1 MGFSFCSLQNKTTMA
16 AIKTLNPKAEVARAA
31 QALSINISGAR
42 GIQDVLKTNLGPKG
56 TMKML
61 VSGAGDIKITK
72 DGNILLHEM
81 QIQHPTA
88 SMIAKACTAQDDII
102 GDGTTS
108 TVLLIGEL
116 LKQAEIQIQD
126 GLHPRLIAEGF
137 DLAKVKAK
145 EVLDNIRLREDM
157 TRERL
162 CQVARTALRTKVHSD
177 LADRLTEVC
186 VDGILAIKKDKEP
199 LDLHMVEVMEMQHKT
214 EMDTNLVKG
223 LVLDHGG
230 RHPDMPK
237 HLKNSYILTCNVSM
251 EYEKTEVN
259 SGFFYKSADER
270 EKLVTAERE
279 FIENRVKKVIEL
291 KRKVCAGNDKM
302 FVVINQK
309 GIDPQ
314 SLDLLAKENIL
325 GLRRAKR
332 RNMERLSLACGGLAL
347 NSFDDMTEESLGYA
361 GNVYEHVLGETKYTF
376 VEDLK
381 NPLSVTILIRGPYKH
396 TLVQT
401 KDAIRDGLRA
411 IKNAM
416 DDASLVPGAGAFEVA
431 AYNELMKYESDVKG
445 RARYGVMAFAN
456 ALLTIPKNLA
466 VNSGYDSMDSLV
478 KLREEYKNSGG
489 LPVGLD
495 ISTGEVL
502 NPVDAGIF
510 DNYCVKKHMLDACSV
525 IARNLL
531 IVDEIMRAGLSQLK

>member
-1 MGFSFCSLQNKTTMA
+1 MA

-116 LKQAEIQIQD
+116 LKQAELQIQD

-145 EVLDNIRLREDM
+145 EVLDNVRIKEEM

-177 LADRLTEVC
+177 LADNLTEVC
-186 VDGILAIKKDKEP
+186 VDAVLAIKEEGKP
-199 LDLHMVEVMEMQHKT
+199 VDLHMIEIQEMQHKT
-214 EMDTNLVKG
+214 ELDTQLVKG
-223 LVLDHGG
+223 LVMDHGG

-237 HLKNSYILTCNVSM
+237 SVKNAYILTCNISM

-259 SGFFYKSADER
+259 SGFFYKNAEER
-270 EKLVTAERE
+270 EKMVAAERE
-279 FIENRVKKVIEL
+279 FIENRVQQVIDL
-291 KRKVCAGNDKM
+291 KRKVCAGTDKN

-314 SLDLLAKENIL
+314 SLDLLAKEGIL

-347 NSFDDMTEESLGYA
+347 NSFDDMTEESLGFA

-381 NPLSVTILIRGPYKH
+381 NPRSVTILIKGPYKH

-411 IKNAM
+411 IMNALN
-416 DDASLVPGAGAFEVA
+416 DASLVPGAGAFEVA
-431 AYNELMKYESDVKG
+431 CYTELMKYESEVKG
-445 RARYGVMAFAN
+445 RARYGVIAFAN
-456 ALLTIPKNLA
+456 SLLTIPKNLA

-489 LPVGLD
+489 SPVGLD

-502 NPVDAGIF
+502 NPVEAGIF
-510 DNYCVKKHMLDACSV
+510 DNYCVKLHMLDACSV

>member
-1 MGFSFCSLQNKTTMA
+1 MA

-31 QALSINISGAR
+31 QALAINISGAR
-42 GIQDVLKTNLGPKG
+42 GIQDVLRTNLGPKG

-88 SMIAKACTAQDDII
+88 SMIAKACTAQDDIV

-108 TVLLIGEL
+108 TVLLIGEM
-116 LKQAEIQIQD
+116 LKQADIQIQD

-137 DLAKVKAK
+137 DFAKVKAQ
-145 EVLDNIRLREDM
+145 EVLDKVKITEEM
-157 TRERL
+157 SRERL
-162 CQVARTALRTKVHSD
+162 CQVARTALRTKVHSE
-177 LADRLTEVC
+177 LADKLTEVC
-186 VDGILAIKKDKEP
+186 VDAVLAIKEDQKP
-199 LDLHMVEVMEMQHKT
+199 LDLHMVEIAEMQHKT
-214 EMDTNLVKG
+214 ELDTQLVKG

-237 HLKNSYILTCNVSM
+237 RATNAYILTCNVSM
-251 EYEKTEVN
+251 EYEKTEVT
-259 SGFFYKSADER
+259 SGFFYKSAAER

-291 KRKVCAGNDKM
+291 KKKVCAGNNNM
-302 FVVINQK
+302 FVLINQK
-309 GIDPQ
+309 GIDPM
-314 SLDLLAKENIL
+314 SLDMLAKENIL

-332 RNMERLSLACGGLAL
+332 RNMERLALACGGMAV
-347 NSFDDMTEESLGYA
+347 NSFDDMTEEVLGFA
-361 GNVYEHVLGETKYTF
+361 GSVYEHVLGETKYTF
-376 VEDLK
+376 VEELK
-381 NPLSVTILIRGPYKH
+381 NPHSVTILIKGAYKH
-396 TLVQT
+396 TLQQT

-411 IKNAM
+411 IKNAL
-416 DDASLVPGAGAFEVA
+416 DDSALVPGAGAFEIA
-431 AYNELMKYESDVKG
+431 AYDALMKYESDVKG
-445 RARYGVMAFAN
+445 RARYGVRAFAD
-456 ALLTIPKNLA
+456 ALLVIPKTLA
-466 VNSGYDSMDSLV
+466 SNSGYDPMDSLV

-495 ISTGEVL
+495 ISTGEAV
-502 NPVDAGIF
+502 NPSDAGIF
-510 DNYCVKKHMLDACSV
+510 DNYCVKRHMLDACSV

>member
-1 MGFSFCSLQNKTTMA
+1 MA

-31 QALSINISGAR
+31 QALAINISGAR
-42 GIQDVLKTNLGPKG
+42 GIQDVLRTNLGPKG

-116 LKQAEIQIQD
+116 LKQADIQIQD

-137 DLAKVKAK
+137 DLAKVKAQ
-145 EVLDNIRLREDM
+145 EVLDQVKISDNLD
-157 TRERL
+157 RERL
-162 CQVARTALRTKVHSD
+162 CQVARTALRTKVQSD
-177 LADRLTEVC
+177 LADKLTDVC
-186 VDGILAIKKDKEP
+186 VDAVLSIKKEGEP
-199 LDLHMVEVMEMQHKT
+199 LDLHMIEIMEMQHKT
-214 EMDTNLVKG
+214 DMDTQLVKG
-223 LVLDHGG
+223 LVLDHGS

-237 HLKNSYILTCNVSM
+237 RATNAYILTCNVSM

-259 SGFFYKSADER
+259 SGFFYKSAGER
-270 EKLVTAERE
+270 DKLVAAERE

-291 KRKVCAGNDKM
+291 KKKVCDGTDKM

-309 GIDPQ
+309 GIDPM
-314 SLDLLAKENIL
+314 SLDMLAKEGII

-332 RNMERLSLACGGLAL
+332 RNMERLALACGGMAM
-347 NSFDDMTEESLGYA
+347 NSFDDLDESCLGYA
-361 GNVYEHVLGETKYTF
+361 GAVYEHVLGETKYTF
-376 VEDLK
+376 VEELK
-381 NPLSVTILIRGPYKH
+381 HPQSVTVLIKGPFKH

-401 KDAIRDGLRA
+401 KDAVRDGLRA
-411 IKNAM
+411 IKNAL
-416 DDASLVPGAGAFEVA
+416 DDESLIPGAGAFEVA
-431 AYNELMKYESDVKG
+431 AYDALIKYESEVKG
-445 RARYGVMAFAN
+445 RARYGVRAFAD
-456 ALLTIPKNLA
+456 ALLVIPKTLA
-466 VNSGYDSMDSLV
+466 SNSGYDPMDSLV
-478 KLREEYKNSGG
+478 KLREEYKNGG
-489 LPVGLD
+489 GIPIGLD
-495 ISTGEVL
+495 INTGEAL
-502 NPVDAGIF
+502 NPCDVGIY